1 MNRLLKVICL
11 AGTFGLLTPSLMAQ
25 GEIRS
30 ELEKRTIEVRGKVHD
45 LFDQRDNPIEPMDA
59 DLNPFYRVAGFEPA
73 PPPEVT
79 EDAPIFVPPPRKE
92 AELLEAI
99 AASLKINGIVTYN
112 DRDLIVINQSPTPAG
127 RMLTVEFEEKTYFL
141 RVEEIYSNRVVL
153 SLGSAFT
160 ILPIAIEKEPTAG
173 AITPSPRP

>member
-1 MNRLLKVICL
+1 M
-11 AGTFGLLTPSLMAQ
+11 
-25 GEIRS
+25 
-30 ELEKRTIEVRGKVHD
+30 RGKIHD

-59 DLNPFYRVAGFEPA
+59 ALNPFYRVAGFVPA

-79 EDAPIFVPPPRKE
+79 EEAPVFVPPPRKE

-112 DRDLIVINQSPTPAG
+112 DRALIVINQSPTPAG
-127 RMLTVEFEEKTYFL
+127 RMLTVEFEEKTYFI
-141 RVEEIYSNRVVL
+141 RVEEIFSNRVVL

-160 ILPIAIEKEPTAG
+160 ILPIAIESEPKEG
-173 AITPSPRP
+173 AITPGARPPGVGPRP